1 MERGTAMMH
10 GSGFGLMWPMGGMML
25 GGFLLTALVVGLV
38 VWLVVGAAPA
48 RGTRGDDTGGDGLGG
63 ARRILAERFARGEL
77 DADEYTRLRNA
88 LR

>member
-1 MERGTAMMH
+1 MMH
-10 GSGFGLMWPMGGMML
+10 GSGFGLMWPVGGMML

-38 VWLVVGAAPA
+38 VWLVVGSVPG
-48 RGTRGDDTGGDGLGG
+48 RGTGGDDLSG

-77 DADEYTRLRNA
+77 DADEYARLRNA